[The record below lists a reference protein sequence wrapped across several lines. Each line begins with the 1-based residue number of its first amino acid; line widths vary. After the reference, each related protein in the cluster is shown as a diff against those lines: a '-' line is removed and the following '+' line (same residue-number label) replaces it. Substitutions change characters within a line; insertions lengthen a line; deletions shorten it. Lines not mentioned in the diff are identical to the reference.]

1 MVNGCVKLDTGEKTV
16 TICYGESEKEAL
28 DVEWCYYREENAKG
42 NVHTRKRAFRF
53 LFLPDCTDDMGCV
66 VENEK
71 FPIPVRA
78 SFDSDDE
85 VMNRIWKVSGDTLSM
100 CSELFFTDGAKRD
113 RWIWSGDAYQSYFIN
128 QYYYFDPEIS
138 KRTILA
144 LRGNE
149 EISQH
154 LNTIVD
160 YSVLWV
166 ISIYQYYMMIGD
178 KEFLKEIYSKVLKM
192 MEFLEGQLD
201 EHGFL
206 VGREGDWI
214 FIDWSEDMDKCGALA
229 AEQMLLY
236 QCYQTVKICGITVEG
251 KDNGYGERAEQ
262 LKQAVT
268 KYFWDKEKGAFVD
281 SFASGR
287 CHVTR
292 HANIFA
298 VLFGVADKSQTEKII
313 RNVLLNPE
321 ITAIKTPYFQFYEL
335 DALAKLGF
343 VDKVIEKIHTYWGG
357 MLKEGAV
364 TFWEEY
370 IPEQNEEEKYAM
382 YGDPYGKS
390 LCHAWGAAP
399 VYLMGRYMAG
409 VYPLLP
415 GYEEFA
421 ISPYLEP
428 FGEVRFQIPVCQG
441 SVWVEKRGSK
451 MTIKTD
457 QPGGRLIWR
466 GRKIEL
472 VPGQK
477 VAVEVKNH

>member
-1 MVNGCVKLDTGEKTV
+1 M
-16 TICYGESEKEAL
+16 
-28 DVEWCYYREENAKG
+28 
-42 NVHTRKRAFRF
+42 
-53 LFLPDCTDDMGCV
+53 
-66 VENEK
+66 
-71 FPIPVRA
+71 
-78 SFDSDDE
+78 
-85 VMNRIWKVSGDTLSM
+85 
-100 CSELFFTDGAKRD
+100 
-113 RWIWSGDAYQSYFIN
+113 
-128 QYYYFDPEIS
+128 
-138 KRTILA
+138 
-144 LRGNE
+144 
-149 EISQH
+149 
-154 LNTIVD
+154 
-160 YSVLWV
+160 
-166 ISIYQYYMMIGD
+166 
-178 KEFLKEIYSKVLKM
+178 
-192 MEFLEGQLD
+192 
-201 EHGFL
+201 
-206 VGREGDWI
+206 
-214 FIDWSEDMDKCGALA
+214 
-229 AEQMLLY
+229 
-236 QCYQTVKICGITVEG
+236 
-251 KDNGYGERAEQ
+251 
-262 LKQAVT
+262 
-268 KYFWDKEKGAFVD
+268 
-281 SFASGR
+281 
-287 CHVTR
+287 
-292 HANIFA
+292 
-298 VLFGVADKSQTEKII
+298 FGVADKSQTEKII